1 MDIIYHVSRAILAH
15 KKSVSSLINEVFNVL
30 QKDMNLQRGALTLK
44 RDNSLIIEASIGLSA
59 EEKKRGQYKIGEG
72 ITGRVGETGES
83 VIIPDVSREPAFL
96 GKTKTKRA
104 AKTAFICVPVMHENE
119 VIGTLSIDHPSDTTE
134 NLNGVRKLLEI
145 IANITADGVALLKS
159 EIDERESLI
168 AENVRLKTE
177 LNNLCKPGNII
188 GNCNRMRMVYGLIA
202 QVAGSNANVLVR
214 GESGTGKELVAMAIH
229 MASPRKNKPFIAV
242 NCAAL
247 PDNLIESELFGHEK
261 GSFTGANFLRKGRF
275 ELADGGTI
283 FLDEIGDISPAIQVK
298 LLRVLQEK
306 IFERVGGNTPIKVDV
321 RIITATNRNL
331 EECME
336 KGTFREDLYYRLNVF
351 PIHLPALRE
360 RKTDIMLLADYFL
373 EKYNTLYMKSI
384 KRISTPAINMLIAYH
399 WPGNVRELEN
409 TLERAVLV
417 SNDEV
422 INAYDLPPSL
432 QTAKET
438 KTNLISADGKTDF
451 MKMIASFEEELIVEA
466 IKDTNGNIAAA
477 SRKLGITPRILH
489 YKINNLNIELE
500 KYKNSE
506 INTIL

>member
-15 KKSVSSLINEVFNVL
+15 KRSVHSLISEVFDVL
-30 QKDMNLQRGALTLK
+30 QKDMNLKRGALTLR
-44 RDNSLIIEASIGLSA
+44 RDNSLIIEASIGLSD

-72 ITGRVGETGES
+72 ITGKVGEIGRS
-83 VIIPDVSREPAFL
+83 VIIPDVSKEPAFL
-96 GKTKTKRA
+96 GRTKTNRE
-104 AKTAFICVPVMHENE
+104 AKTAFICVPVMHDNE
-119 VIGTLSIDHPSDTTE
+119 VIGTLSIDHPFDTNE
-134 NLNGVRKLLEI
+134 NLNSVRKLLEI
-145 IANITADGVALLKS
+145 IANITADGVAVLKS
-159 EIDERESLI
+159 EIEERESLI
-168 AENVRLKTE
+168 SENQRLKTE
-177 LNNLCKPGNII
+177 LNSLCKPDNII

-214 GESGTGKELVAMAIH
+214 GESGTGKELVALAIH
-229 MASPRKNKPFIAV
+229 KASPRKNKAFIAV

-247 PDNLIESELFGHEK
+247 PENLIESELFGHEK
-261 GSFTGANFLRKGRF
+261 GSFTGANYLRKGRF

-283 FLDEIGDISPAIQVK
+283 FLDEIGDISTAMQVK

-321 RIITATNRNL
+321 RIIAATNRNL

-336 KGTFREDLYYRLNVF
+336 KGDFREDLYYRLNVF

-360 RKTDIMLLADYFL
+360 RKTDITLLSDYFL
-373 EKYNTLYMKSI
+373 EKYNTMYMKSI
-384 KRISTPAINMLIAYH
+384 KRISTPAINMLVAYH

-409 TLERAVLV
+409 TIERAVLV
-417 SNDEV
+417 SNNDV

-438 KTNLISADGKTDF
+438 KTNLISVDGKTDF

-489 YKINNLNIELE
+489 YKIKNLNIEMSQ
-500 KYKNSE
+500 YKNSE
-506 INTIL
+506 IDTNL

>member
-15 KKSVSSLINEVFNVL
+15 KKSVSSLISEVFDVL
-30 QKDMNLQRGALTLK
+30 RKDMNLQRGALTLK

-59 EEKKRGQYKIGEG
+59 DEKKRGQYKIGEG
-72 ITGRVGETGES
+72 ITGKVGKTGQS
-83 VIIPDVSREPAFL
+83 VVIADVSKEPAFL
-96 GKTKTKRA
+96 GRTKTKRSE
-104 AKTAFICVPVMHENE
+104 KTAFICVPVMHEDE
-119 VIGTLSIDHPSDTTE
+119 VIGTLSIDHPSDTAS
-134 NLNGVRKLLEI
+134 NLNQVRKLLEI
-145 IANITADGVALLKS
+145 IANITADGVAVLRS
-159 EIDERESLI
+159 EIEERESLI
-168 AENVRLKTE
+168 SENIRLKTE
-177 LNNLCKPGNII
+177 LNSLCKPDNII
-188 GNCNRMRMVYGLIA
+188 GNCNRMRMVYGLIN
-202 QVAGSNANVLVR
+202 QVSTSNANVLVR

-229 MASPRKNKPFIAV
+229 LASSRKNKPFVAV

-247 PDNLIESELFGHEK
+247 PENLIESELFGHEK

-283 FLDEIGDISPAIQVK
+283 FLDEIGDISTPIQVK

-306 IFERVGGNTPIKVDV
+306 IFERVGGNTSIKVNV

-331 EECME
+331 EECLK
-336 KGTFREDLYYRLNVF
+336 KGDFREDLYYRLNVF

-373 EKYNTLYMKSI
+373 EKYNAMYMKSI
-384 KRISTPAINMLIAYH
+384 KRISTPAIDMLISYH

-409 TLERAVLV
+409 TVERAVLV
-417 SNDEV
+417 STDDV

-438 KTNLISADGKTDF
+438 RTNLIPSDGKTDF
-451 MKMIASFEEELIVEA
+451 MKMIDSFEEELIVEA
-466 IKDTNGNIAAA
+466 IKETNGNIASA

-489 YKINNLNIELE
+489 YKIKSLNIELA

-506 INTIL
+506 FDTIL